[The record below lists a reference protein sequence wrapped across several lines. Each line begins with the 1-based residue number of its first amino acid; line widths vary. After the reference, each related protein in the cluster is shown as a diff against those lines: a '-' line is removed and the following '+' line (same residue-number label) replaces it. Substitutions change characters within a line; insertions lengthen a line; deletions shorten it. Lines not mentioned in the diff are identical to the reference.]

1 MNKLPFLSCLLAA
14 STLLAG
20 LVPSF
25 ASNPLV
31 APPQDPARPAMTT
44 PAPKLVPFLWY
55 DQNAEEAV
63 RFYQRVFPGTKVL
76 EQQRWSDGGPVPKGT
91 LMTAR
96 IELCGQQLILLNG
109 GPTFRLSEAVSLV
122 VHCDDQAEIDA
133 LWNKLTADGGEPSQ
147 CGWLKDR
154 FGLSWQIVPRQL
166 NALLTD
172 PDPARARRAT
182 AAMMGMQKL
191 DLAALQRAADGR

>member
-1 MNKLPFLSCLLAA
+1 MSKFPFLSSWLAVGLCLLGL
-14 STLLAG
+14 TL
-20 LVPSF
+20 
-25 ASNPLV
+25 
-31 APPQDPARPAMTT
+31 PQDPAAAPAPTRPTMTT
-44 PAPKLVPFLWY
+44 PAPKLVPFLWF
-55 DQNAEEAV
+55 DHDAEDAI
-63 RFYQRVFPGTKVL
+63 RLYQRVFPGTKVL
-76 EQQRWSDGGPVPKGT
+76 EQHRWGDGGPVPKGT

-122 VHCDDQAEIDA
+122 VHCDDQAEIDD
-133 LWNKLTADGGEPSQ
+133 LWAKLTADGGAPSQ

-166 NALLTD
+166 TALLTD

-191 DLAALQRAADGR
+191 DLAALQRAAAGR